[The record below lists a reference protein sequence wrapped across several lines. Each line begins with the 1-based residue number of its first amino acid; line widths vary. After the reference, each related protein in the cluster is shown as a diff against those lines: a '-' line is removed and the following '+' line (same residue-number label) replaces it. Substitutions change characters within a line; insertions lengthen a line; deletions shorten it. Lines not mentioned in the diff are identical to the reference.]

1 MEKNNNIGTVVV
13 TALITAILLIAG
25 FFGYHKYVKEPMTE
39 TVTTEVTVTPEKML
53 QTFQNEKIERATDSI
68 YYSLPDYVYL
78 DIMHRIGVTATK
90 NRVVEVYQADIAKY
104 QQMSLGIKLQKEIEQ
119 KYQMLSDSVPK

>member
-1 MEKNNNIGTVVV
+1 MEKNNNIGTVII
-13 TALITAILLIAG
+13 TALITVILLIAG
-25 FFGYHKYVKEPMTE
+25 FFGYNKYVKEPMTE
-39 TVTTEVTVTPEKML
+39 KVTTEVTVTPEKML
-53 QTFQNEKIERATDSI
+53 QTFKMAKIERTTDSI

-90 NRVVEVYQADIAKY
+90 NRVVDVYQSDIAKY

-119 KYQMLSDSVPK
+119 KYQMLSDSIPK